1 MFLRTISVRDSKEV
15 DNSTYPFTIPVI
27 RNFRELELTSNVTF
41 FVGENGSGKSTLLEA
56 IAHQAGFNTA
66 GGSRNN
72 LYDVHRSSSVFGEH
86 LRFSWM
92 PKVTEGFFLRSE
104 TFYDFASH
112 IDELQKIDGKA
123 YDAYG
128 GRSLHERSHGES
140 FLALFNNRFRNG
152 LYLLDEPEAAL
163 SPLRQ
168 LSLLK
173 IIHDMESS
181 GKAQFIIATHSPIL
195 MGYPNSR
202 ILDFD
207 SDRIAEID
215 YEDTDH
221 YNITKDFLNARE
233 RYFRE
238 LFR

>member
-1 MFLRTISVRDSKEV
+1 MFLRTISLRDSTET
-15 DNSTYPFTIPVI
+15 DSSSYPFTIPVI
-27 RNFRELELTSNVTF
+27 RNFRELELTGNVTF
-41 FVGENGSGKSTLLEA
+41 FVGENGSGKSTMLEA

-72 LYDVHRSSSVFGEH
+72 LYDVHRSGSVFGEN

-112 IDELQKIDGKA
+112 IDELQKIDGRA

-128 GRSLHERSHGES
+128 GKSLHEQSHGES
-140 FLALFNNRFRNG
+140 FLSLFNNRFRNG

-181 GKAQFIIATHSPIL
+181 GRAQFIIATHSPIL
-195 MGYPNSR
+195 LGYPNFR

-207 SDRIAEID
+207 GDRITEVE

>member
-1 MFLRTISVRDSKEV
+1 MFLRTISLRDSTET
-15 DNSTYPFTIPVI
+15 DNSSYPFTIPVI
-27 RNFRELELTSNVTF
+27 RNFRELELTCNVTF
-41 FVGENGSGKSTLLEA
+41 FVGENGSGKSTMLEA

-72 LYDVHRSSSVFGEH
+72 LYDVHRSGSVFGEN

-112 IDELQKIDGKA
+112 IDELQKVDGSA

-128 GRSLHERSHGES
+128 GKSLHEQSHGES
-140 FLALFNNRFRNG
+140 FLSLFNNRFRNG

-181 GKAQFIIATHSPIL
+181 GRAQFIIATHSPIL

-207 SDRIAEID
+207 GEHITEVE

>member
-1 MFLRTISVRDSKEV
+1 MRRESEEIDETV
-15 DNSTYPFTIPVI
+15 YPFTIPVI
-27 RNFRELELTSNVTF
+27 KNFSKIELSSNVTF
-41 FVGENGSGKSTLLEA
+41 FVGENGSGKSTLLEGMA
-56 IAHQAGFNTA
+56 YQAGFNTA
-66 GGSRNN
+66 GGGRNN
-72 LYDVHRSSSVFGEH
+72 FYDVERSSSALGNC

-104 TFYDFASH
+104 TFYNFASH
-112 IDELQKIDGKA
+112 IDELQKYDGRA

-140 FLALFNNRFRNG
+140 FLALFNNRFNKG

-168 LSLLK
+168 LALLK

-195 MGYPNSR
+195 MGYPNAQV
-202 ILDFD
+202 LDFD
-207 SDRIAEID
+207 GDEVTEVA
-215 YEDTDH
+215 YEDTEH
-221 YNITKDFLNARE
+221 YNITKDFLNSRE
-233 RYFRE
+233 RYLRE

>member
-1 MFLRTISVRDSKEV
+1 MFLRTISLRDSTET
-15 DNSTYPFTIPVI
+15 DNSSYPFTIPVI
-27 RNFRELELTSNVTF
+27 RNFRELELKGNVTF
-41 FVGENGSGKSTLLEA
+41 FVGENGSGKSTMLEA

-72 LYDVHRSSSVFGEH
+72 LYDVHRSGSFFGEH

-112 IDELQKIDGKA
+112 IDELQKVDGRA

-128 GRSLHERSHGES
+128 GKSLHDQSHGDS
-140 FLALFNNRFRNG
+140 FLSLFNNRFRNG

-181 GKAQFIIATHSPIL
+181 GRAQFIIATHSPIL

-207 SDRIAEID
+207 GDRITEVE

-233 RYFRE
+233 RYLRE

>member
-1 MFLRTISVRDSKEV
+1 MFLRTISLRDSEDV
-15 DNSTYPFTIPVI
+15 DKSTYPFTIPVI
-27 RNFRELELTSNVTF
+27 RNFRELELTGNVTF
-41 FVGENGSGKSTLLEA
+41 FVGENGSGKSTMLEA

-72 LYDVHRSSSVFGEH
+72 LYEVHRSTSVFGEH

-92 PKVTEGFFLRSE
+92 PKVSEGFFLRSE

-112 IDELQKIDGKA
+112 IDELQKVDGRA

-128 GRSLHERSHGES
+128 GKSLHEQSHGES
-140 FLALFNNRFRNG
+140 FLSLFNNRFRNG

-181 GKAQFIIATHSPIL
+181 GRAQFIIATHSPIL
-195 MGYPNSR
+195 MGYPDCR

-207 SDRIAEID
+207 GDHITEVE

>member
-1 MFLRTISVRDSKEV
+1 MFLRTISLRESKEI
-15 DNSTYPFTIPVI
+15 DNNAYPFTIPVI
-27 RNFRELELTSNVTF
+27 RNFRELELRSNVTF

-72 LYDVHRSSSVFGEH
+72 LYDVEKSSSVFGEH

-104 TFYDFASH
+104 TFYNFASH
-112 IDELQKIDGKA
+112 IDELQKIDGRA

-140 FLALFNNRFRNG
+140 FLTLFNNRFGNG

-181 GKAQFIIATHSPIL
+181 GKAQFIIATHSPVL

-207 SDRIAEID
+207 GDRITEVE

>member
-1 MFLRTISVRDSKEV
+1 MFLRTISLRDSAEM
-15 DNSTYPFTIPVI
+15 DNSSYPFTIPVI
-27 RNFRELELTSNVTF
+27 RNFRELELTGNVTF

-72 LYDVHRSSSVFGEH
+72 LYEVHRSGSVFGEH

-112 IDELQKIDGKA
+112 IDELQKIDGRA

-128 GRSLHERSHGES
+128 GRSLHEQSHGES
-140 FLALFNNRFRNG
+140 FLSLFNNRFRKG

-181 GKAQFIIATHSPIL
+181 GRAQFIIATHSPIL

-207 SDRIAEID
+207 GDRITEVE

>member
-1 MFLRTISVRDSKEV
+1 MFLRTISLRDSKEI
-15 DNSTYPFTIPVI
+15 DENTYPFTIPVI

-72 LYDVHRSSSVFGEH
+72 LYDVEKSSSVFGEH

-104 TFYDFASH
+104 TFYNFASH
-112 IDELQKIDGKA
+112 IDELQKIDGRA

-128 GRSLHERSHGES
+128 GKSLHERSHGES
-140 FLALFNNRFRNG
+140 FLTLFNNRFGNG

-173 IIHDMESS
+173 IIHDMELS

-195 MGYPNSR
+195 MGYPNSQ

-207 SDRIAEID
+207 GDRITEVG

>member
-1 MFLRTISVRDSKEV
+1 MFLRTISLRDSKEI
-15 DNSTYPFTIPVI
+15 DENTYPFTIPVI

-72 LYDVHRSSSVFGEH
+72 LYDVEKSSSVFGEH

-104 TFYDFASH
+104 TFYNFASH
-112 IDELQKIDGKA
+112 IDELQKIDGRA

-128 GRSLHERSHGES
+128 GKSLHERSHGES
-140 FLALFNNRFRNG
+140 FLTLFNNRFGNG

-173 IIHDMESS
+173 IIHDMELR

-195 MGYPNSR
+195 MGYPNSQ

-207 SDRIAEID
+207 GDRITEVE
-215 YEDTDH
+215 YGDTDH

>member
-1 MFLRTISVRDSKEV
+1 MFLRTISLRDSTET
-15 DNSTYPFTIPVI
+15 DNSSYPFTIPVI
-27 RNFRELELTSNVTF
+27 SNFRELELTSNVTF
-41 FVGENGSGKSTLLEA
+41 FVGENGSGKSTMLES

-72 LYDVHRSSSVFGEH
+72 LYDVHRSGSVFGEH

-112 IDELQKIDGKA
+112 IDELQKVDGRA
-123 YDAYG
+123 YDSYG
-128 GRSLHERSHGES
+128 GRSLHEQSHGES
-140 FLALFNNRFRNG
+140 FLSLFNNRFRNG

-181 GKAQFIIATHSPIL
+181 GRAQFIIATHSPIL

-207 SDRIAEID
+207 GDRITEVE